1 MAAQATEN
9 VLFVGA
15 GFLIIACVF
24 FLLFG
29 MVFAVEVPTVDEY
42 YTPLTMISGGEV
54 AQQPVDEISQPPQ
67 ISDYSWLWIALLA
80 LSIIVMG
87 IGAKLVYANSVEK

>member
-1 MAAQATEN
+1 MAAEATEN

-42 YTPLTMISGGEV
+42 YAPLTIISGGEV
-54 AQQPVDEISQPPQ
+54 VQQPVNETEPPQ

-80 LSIIVMG
+80 LSVIVMG
-87 IGAKLVYANSVEK
+87 IGAKVVYTSSVEK

>member
-1 MAAQATEN
+1 MAAETTEN

-29 MVFAVEVPTVDEY
+29 MVFAVDVPTVDEY
-42 YTPLTMISGGEV
+42 YAPLTRISSGEI
-54 AQQPVDEISQPPQ
+54 AQPPVNGTGQ
-67 ISDYSWLWIALLA
+67 VSISDYSWLWIALLA
-80 LSIIVMG
+80 LSVIVMG
-87 IGAKLVYANSVEK
+87 IGAKLVYKSSVEK